1 MLNAIGK
8 DDSIDESIVCQE
20 ESLEYDDF
28 RVAIVEIGFLDKG
41 PIEEQGVI
49 WLKFVMED
57 QNSSEEL
64 VVSAGE

>member
-8 DDSIDESIVCQE
+8 DDSIDESNVCQE
-20 ESLEYDDF
+20 ETLEYDDF
-28 RVAIVEIGFLDKG
+28 RVSIVEIGFLDKG
-41 PIEEQGVI
+41 PIAEQGVI

>member
-1 MLNAIGK
+1 M
-8 DDSIDESIVCQE
+8 
-20 ESLEYDDF
+20 YDF

-41 PIEEQGVI
+41 PTEEQGVI

>member
-8 DDSIDESIVCQE
+8 DDSIDESNVCQE
-20 ESLEYDDF
+20 ETLEYDDF

-41 PIEEQGVI
+41 P
-49 WLKFVMED
+49 KFVMED